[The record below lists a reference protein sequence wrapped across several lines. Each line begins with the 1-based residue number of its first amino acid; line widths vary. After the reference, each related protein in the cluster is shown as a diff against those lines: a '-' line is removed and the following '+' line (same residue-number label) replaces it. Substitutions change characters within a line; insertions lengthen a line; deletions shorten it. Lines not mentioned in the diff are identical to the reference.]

1 MRQIKVGLIGL
12 GEVAQVMHLPTLF
25 RLGDRFDIAGVHD
38 ISPSVMA
45 RVADRWRVPNRYDSA
60 EALAASGDIDAVL
73 VLSPDPFHFQ
83 HASTVLEAGKHLLVE
98 KPACLTPRHV
108 AALAARAAASNRVAM
123 VGYMR
128 RYAPAFVEARR
139 RLGELGPLTHVGARD
154 FMCEG
159 PWFCRQTSD
168 VIYPSGDIPD
178 EAIKTGRALR
188 LEMMREVCGA
198 DASPALLLAYEY
210 LTGVSSHS
218 ISAMRDLLGGTPRGV
233 AAAHVSSD
241 GRHLIAALDYG
252 TFSVTYEYLV
262 DDVARFDA
270 GFEIYGRSAAMKL
283 AFETP
288 YVRNLP
294 TTLTI
299 QQSTAD
305 ANAGISIGPSY
316 KDAFTAELEAFHD
329 AIANGGPNHTPI
341 VDSIAD
347 FDIFSAIID
356 KLRAG

>member
-1 MRQIKVGLIGL
+1 
-12 GEVAQVMHLPTLF
+12 
-25 RLGDRFDIAGVHD
+25 
-38 ISPSVMA
+38 MA
-45 RVADRWRVPNRYDSA
+45 RVAERWRIPATHTSA
-60 EALAASGDIDAVL
+60 EALAAAPDIDAVL

-83 HASTVLEAGKHLLVE
+83 HAAAVLAAGKHLLVE
-98 KPACLTPRHV
+98 KPACLTPADV
-108 AALAARAAASNRVAM
+108 ARLAAQADASNRVAM

-128 RYAPAFVEARR
+128 RYAPAFLEARR

-159 PWFCRQTSD
+159 PWFVRQTSD
-168 VIYPSGDIPD
+168 VIYPAGDVP
-178 EAIKTGRALR
+178 EAAIVAGRSLR
-188 LEMMREVCGA
+188 QEMMRSVCGP

-218 ISAMRDLLGGTPRGV
+218 ISAMRDLLGAPQGV

-241 GRHLIAALDYG
+241 GRHLVAALDYG

-262 DDVARFDA
+262 DDIARFDA

-294 TTLTI
+294 MTLTI
-299 QQSTAD
+299 QSSAAD
-305 ANAGISIGPSY
+305 GNAGASVGPFY

-329 AIANGGPNHTPI
+329 AIVNGGPNRTPI
-341 VDSIAD
+341 ADSIAD
-347 FDIFSAIID
+347 FDIFTAILAR
-356 KLRAG
+356 LRGADRA